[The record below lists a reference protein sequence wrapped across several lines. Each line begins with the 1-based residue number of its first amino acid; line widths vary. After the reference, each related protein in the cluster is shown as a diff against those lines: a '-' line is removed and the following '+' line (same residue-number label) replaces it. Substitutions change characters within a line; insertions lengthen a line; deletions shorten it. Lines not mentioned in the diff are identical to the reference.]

1 MIHPLAFYR
10 IFLKNDRIKLH
21 GRHLTQ
27 NKTKLI
33 WKLQIFFISLQSK
46 FKYRIIKN

>member
-10 IFLKNDRIKLH
+10 IFLKNDRIKLRE
-21 GRHLTQ
+21 RHLTQ

-33 WKLQIFFISLQSK
+33 WKLPFFFISLQSK
-46 FKYRIIKN
+46 FKY

>member
-10 IFLKNDRIKLH
+10 IFLKNDRIKPH

-27 NKTKLI
+27 NKAKLI
-33 WKLQIFFISLQSK
+33 WKLPFFFISLQSK
-46 FKYRIIKN
+46 FKY

>member
-33 WKLQIFFISLQSK
+33 WKLPIFLYLCKVNLNIE
-46 FKYRIIKN
+46 

>member
-10 IFLKNDRIKLH
+10 IFLKNDRIKLQ
-21 GRHLTQ
+21 GRHLVQ

-33 WKLQIFFISLQSK
+33 WKLPFFFYIFAA
-46 FKYRIIKN
+46 

>member
-10 IFLKNDRIKLH
+10 IFPKNDRIKPH

-27 NKTKLI
+27 NKAKLI
-33 WKLQIFFISLQSK
+33 WKLPFFFYIFAE
-46 FKYRIIKN
+46 

>member
-10 IFLKNDRIKLH
+10 IFPKNDRIKLH

-27 NKTKLI
+27 NKTKPI
-33 WKLQIFFISLQSK
+33 WKLPFFFISLQSK
-46 FKYRIIKN
+46 FKY

>member
-33 WKLQIFFISLQSK
+33 WKLPIFFISLQRK
-46 FKYRIIKN
+46 FKY